1 MYGCIFLLDEQ
12 ARRFVVTEP
21 VALTPV
27 AGGWKFPGYAT
38 VFTREGY
45 FRSHPTPAAA
55 QAAKANSSVGCIIER
70 DGEEI
75 FFVSATHKEV
85 EAFRLGVQG
94 GVASQR
100 CMFGAY
106 RAANLIS
113 PN

>member
-1 MYGCIFLLDEQ
+1 MYGCIFLLDDQ

-21 VALTPV
+21 VALDPA

-45 FRSHPTPAAA
+45 FRSHPSDGAAA
-55 QAAKANSSVGCIIER
+55 HAREHGAVGCLIEH

-75 FFVSATHKEV
+75 FFVSGTRREV
-85 EAFRLGVQG
+85 DAFRLGVQG

-100 CMFGAY
+100 CMFGPL
-106 RAANLIS
+106 RAANTIS
-113 PN
+113 TN